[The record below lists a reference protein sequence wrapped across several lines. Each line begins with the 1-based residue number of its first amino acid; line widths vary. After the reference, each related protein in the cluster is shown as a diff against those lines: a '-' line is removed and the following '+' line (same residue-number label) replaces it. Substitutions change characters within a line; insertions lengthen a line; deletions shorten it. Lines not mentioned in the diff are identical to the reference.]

1 MHVVKSDLLFILV
14 FIPSNSCVL
23 IETLQIFS
31 TYCHLSFEGGG
42 GGGSKRKLRELSFL
56 SDINI
61 FTLLYLGVTMHFS
74 LG

>member
-42 GGGSKRKLRELSFL
+42 GSKRKLRELSFL

-61 FTLLYLGVTMHFS
+61 FTPLYLGVTMHFS
-74 LG
+74 FG